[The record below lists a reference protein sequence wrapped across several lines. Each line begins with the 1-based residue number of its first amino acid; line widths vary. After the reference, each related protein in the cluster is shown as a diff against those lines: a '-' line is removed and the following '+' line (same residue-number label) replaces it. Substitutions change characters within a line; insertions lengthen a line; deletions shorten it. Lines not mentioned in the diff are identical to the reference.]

1 MRTFQLYIV
10 VVILA
15 CTHLAGICTVSA
27 EDGRSGFSLGFNS
40 LTAERTDPGAEQFG
54 QLVARYQVSS
64 LGNFRPY
71 LATGLGYSYQPDIK
85 TDDSV
90 RVRTGVAG
98 QAGFRYLLGEKSSL
112 TFDYKFLD
120 LGADESH
127 DSGSST
133 PQSVGVGLEIK
144 F

>member
-1 MRTFQLYIV
+1 MKIFPLCIV
-10 VVILA
+10 VVILI
-15 CTHLAGICTVSA
+15 CTHLVGTCIVFAQEGL
-27 EDGRSGFSLGFNS
+27 SGFSLGFNS
-40 LTAERTDPGAEQFG
+40 LTADRADPRAEQFG

-71 LATGLGYSYQPDIK
+71 LATGLGYGYQPDTK
-85 TDDSV
+85 ADDPL
-90 RVRTGVAG
+90 RIRTGVAG
-98 QAGFRYLLGEKSSL
+98 QAGFRYLLGEQSSL

-120 LGADESH
+120 VGADESH